1 MQSGTSYHPQIDGQI
16 KVVNRIL
23 GDLLRCSIGENLK
36 HWEALVA
43 QTEFAYNYVENRT
56 TSKSPFEVIYGQQP
70 MDLYVLAPLQKM
82 GRDSLK
88 GENIANLVK
97 KLHEEIRLKME
108 ELNKK

>member
-1 MQSGTSYHPQIDGQI
+1 MEGWEIYWGAQLEKIW
-16 KVVNRIL
+16 
-23 GDLLRCSIGENLK
+23 K

-88 GENIANLVK
+88 GKNMANLVK
-97 KLHEEIRLKME
+97 KTAWRNQIEDGGVE
-108 ELNKK
+108 